1 MIYPVLYSLTLGF
14 RNATVETFVGGEMNF
29 NGLANYQS
37 VIADR
42 VFWKALTNT
51 VLFTVLSLVNKSFG
65 KGSSLRPVGSLLA
78 VFCLSK
84 IVSPSTFHPL
94 SNRCMPLIFLTH
106 AGVG

>member
-1 MIYPVLYSLTLGF
+1 MIFCAVLMIYPVLYSLTLGF
-14 RNATVETFVGGEMNF
+14 RNAIVETFVGGEMNF

-78 VFCLSK
+78 VSASQKSYRLAR
-84 IVSPSTFHPL
+84 STL
-94 SNRCMPLIFLTH
+94 YRIDACR
-106 AGVG
+106 